1 MALSQPV
8 PNFATEPA
16 GQIIALL
23 NHIAALLT
31 EMQNA
36 MNVNTKRLEAAIHH
50 ASAQII
56 NRG

>member
-1 MALSQPV
+1 MTNDQA
-8 PNFATEPA
+8 E
-16 GQIIALL
+16 QIIALL
-23 NHIAALLT
+23 NRIAALLA

-36 MNVNTKRLEAAIHH
+36 MNANVNRLEAAIHH